1 MLVGNSS
8 GSAAQ
13 HAKDAVQ
20 IWRDCASLRIVIQ
33 SARQSV
39 HHASYVPQP
48 EGTSSCAFTKVLIDI
63 LNLSVKRLTGRE
75 VPHGTLSSESIWTA
89 LDSQNKVIMNYCLSE
104 ADKWHESTKV
114 PNRKNLKALDQS
126 ISSQMQYVMTDP
138 DQRAVKRCRG
148 SNADEY
154 DDAPLYAALLKE
166 SVQKGASGDEYR
178 AMKVASKFG
187 KRPQAIQIDRRAS
200 KGRKIRY
207 SSIEKLVNFMAPRP
221 VPLSEGIPITDEQ
234 LINAYVNSIF
244 Q

>member
-1 MLVGNSS
+1 MVHQVSYQPESEVHSS
-8 GSAAQ
+8 SALLDAIGGILQSAAKRIKPS
-13 HAKDAVQ
+13 ADSK
-20 IWRDCASLRIVIQ
+20 ASQLP
-33 SARQSV
+33 S
-39 HHASYVPQP
+39 
-48 EGTSSCAFTKVLIDI
+48 
-63 LNLSVKRLTGRE
+63 NLSW
-75 VPHGTLSSESIWTA
+75 ESLEI
-89 LDSQNKVIMNYCLSE
+89 QNKAVIGYCLAE
-104 ADKWHESTKV
+104 ADKWHESTKI

-126 ISSQMQYVMTDP
+126 ISSQMEYVMSDP

-148 SNADEY
+148 INPDEY

-178 AMKVASKFG
+178 AMKMASKFG
-187 KRPQAIQIDRRAS
+187 KRPQAIQVDRRAS

-234 LINAYVNSIF
+234 LISAYVNSIF